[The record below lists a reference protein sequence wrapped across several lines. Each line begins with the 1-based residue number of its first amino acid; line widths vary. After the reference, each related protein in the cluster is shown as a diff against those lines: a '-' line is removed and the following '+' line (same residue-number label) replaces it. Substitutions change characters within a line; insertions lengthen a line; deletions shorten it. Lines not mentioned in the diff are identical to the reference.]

1 MGVSIQKR
9 FFQVKQAAGLG
20 PAVYPSVLR
29 ARGYSVSGGSPRI
42 RSLAISSPVGPVSLT
57 VSLATYLI
65 TTSGAKSDKRIN
77 GVAYCPS
84 RQGLFRSGALR
95 SASAM
100 EHFFLHHER
109 THRARRLGGAPER
122 IHGGIILGGLAWFDL
137 EKSFLYTD

>member
-42 RSLAISSPVGPVSLT
+42 RSLAISSLVGPVSLT

-77 GVAYCPS
+77 GVAREQKVQIASKKKGFLSYS
-84 RQGLFRSGALR
+84 RTKAMRAQVASFIRSSEYGQADKDC
-95 SASAM
+95 SGV
-100 EHFFLHHER
+100 ER
-109 THRARRLGGAPER
+109 
-122 IHGGIILGGLAWFDL
+122 
-137 EKSFLYTD
+137 